1 MPTAKTFHAD
11 KLRVVL
17 SETRAELGR
26 RAGRDAA
33 KAIAEAI
40 DEKGEARVVFA
51 AAPSQN
57 ETLQTLCAA
66 KNVDWT
72 KVVALHMDEYI
83 GLPPGSPARFSRY
96 LREHCFGKLPFKAV
110 HYLDPED
117 RGDSV
122 EFLLSRYTTILAQG
136 PIDVVVMGIGENGH
150 IAFNDPHV
158 ADFRDFMSVKLVDLD
173 DKCRQ
178 QQVNDGCFP
187 SIEETPTQAITLTVP
202 TLANAARQICA
213 VPGPLKAEAVRK
225 TVYAPVSPECPATIL
240 RTLPNA
246 TLYLDADS
254 ASLLDRK

>member
-40 DEKGEARVVFA
+40 EKKGEARVVFA

-57 ETLQTLCAA
+57 ETLETLCAA

-110 HYLDPED
+110 YYLDPED

-122 EFLLSRYTTILAQG
+122 DFLISRYTTILAQS

-173 DKCRQ
+173 EKCRQ

-187 SIEETPTQAITLTVP
+187 SLEETPTQAITLTVP

-213 VPGPLKAEAVRK
+213 VPGPLKAGAVRN
-225 TVYAPVSPECPATIL
+225 ALCGPVSPECPASIL
-240 RTLPNA
+240 RTLPGA

>member
-178 QQVNDGCFP
+178 QQVNDGCFA

-225 TVYAPVSPECPATIL
+225 TIYAPVSPECPATIL

>member
-40 DEKGEARVVFA
+40 EKKGEARVVFA

-57 ETLQTLCAA
+57 ETLETLCAA

-83 GLPPGSPARFSRY
+83 GLPAGSPARFSQY

-110 HYLDPED
+110 YYLDPED

-122 EFLLSRYTTILAQG
+122 DFLISRYTTILAQS

-173 DKCRQ
+173 EKCRQ

-187 SIEETPTQAITLTVP
+187 SLEETPTQAITLTVP

-213 VPGPLKAEAVRK
+213 VPGPLKAEAVRN
-225 TVYAPVSPECPATIL
+225 ALCGPVSPECPASIL
-240 RTLPNA
+240 RTLPGA
-246 TLYLDADS
+246 TLYLAAAS
-254 ASLLDRK
+254 ARLLAR

>member
-1 MPTAKTFHAD
+1 MPTAKTIHAD

-40 DEKGEARVVFA
+40 EKKGEARVVFA

-57 ETLQTLCAA
+57 ETLETLCGA

-83 GLPPGSPARFSRY
+83 GLPAGSPARFSQY

-110 HYLDPED
+110 YYLDPED

-122 EFLLSRYTTILAQG
+122 DFLISRYTTILAQS

-173 DKCRQ
+173 EKCRQ

-187 SIEETPTQAITLTVP
+187 SLEETPTQAITLTVP

-213 VPGPLKAEAVRK
+213 VPGPLKAEAVRN
-225 TVYAPVSPECPATIL
+225 ALCGPVSPECPASIL
-240 RTLPNA
+240 RTLPGA

-254 ASLLDRK
+254 ASLLDRE